1 MGVSALDMAD
11 LIASRPLED
20 WVRLLEPL
28 DCCVSPVLTAAEAA
42 QHPLFNPDAEAETN
56 AEADEQARDG
66 ANEVPD
72 TGEAKRPR

>member
-1 MGVSALDMAD
+1 VPRARLPGVGVLIKDVAD

-42 QHPLFNPDAEAETN
+42 QHPLFNPDAGLSVGEEPD
-56 AEADEQARDG
+56 EADVLPE
-66 ANEVPD
+66 
-72 TGEAKRPR
+72 